1 MKRLAPRTHGVL
13 DYVVVAAFALSPTLL
28 SLSSTA
34 TFIAYGLAAAHLVL
48 TLLTRFRRRAGE
60 VLSARLHAMIEF
72 VVAAAL
78 IAVPWLLYG
87 AFGDRDRV
95 FFTVAGALI
104 LVFWALTRYT
114 DADRIF
120 VRGG

>member
-1 MKRLAPRTHGVL
+1 MKRLAPRTHGLL
-13 DYVVVAAFALSPTLL
+13 DYVVVTAFALSPVLFDLTGVASVL
-28 SLSSTA
+28 
-34 TFIAYGLAAAHLVL
+34 AYALAAAHLVL
-48 TLLTRFRRRAGE
+48 TVLTRFRRRSGE
-60 VLSARLHAMIEF
+60 VLPVKLHATVEF

-78 IAVPWLLYG
+78 IAVPWLLHG
-87 AFGDRDRV
+87 TFGDRDRA

-120 VRGG
+120 VRHG

>member
-1 MKRLAPRTHGVL
+1 MKRLAPRTHGLL
-13 DYVVVAAFALSPTLL
+13 DYLVVAAFALSPVLFGLTGV
-28 SLSSTA
+28 A
-34 TFIAYGLAAAHLVL
+34 TVLAYALAAAHLVL
-48 TLLTRFRRRAGE
+48 TVLTRFRRRSGE
-60 VLSARLHAMIEF
+60 ILPVKLHATVEF

-78 IAVPWLLYG
+78 IAVPWLLHG
-87 AFGDRDRV
+87 AFGDRDRA

-120 VRGG
+120 VRHG